1 MNTEESKV
9 IKIYNYTSDS
19 CEFIGVSDGYID
31 AETPLLPFCTDIEPP
46 KNKNGYAIVFDV
58 ESNQWQHKIDH
69 RGKIAYSTK
78 TKQAVNIDFIGELT
92 ESLTWMEPVT
102 EFDVWNGKKWVMD
115 IEAQK
120 ISFITQ
126 AEYEKA
132 QRLEEAEQRISM
144 LERKVK
150 LGMAT
155 DDEKDL
161 LVAWEIYS
169 VKVENTDTSLAPDIN
184 FPAKPE

>member
-1 MNTEESKV
+1 MNKEESKV

-31 AETPLLPFCTDIEPP
+31 EETPLLPFCTDIEPP

-69 RGKIAYSTK
+69 RGKIAYSTE

-120 ISFITQ
+120 ASFIVK
-126 AEYEKA
+126 AEQEKA
-132 QRLEEAEQRISM
+132 QRLDEAEQRISM

-150 LGMAT
+150 LNMAT
-155 DDEKDL
+155 DDDKDL
-161 LVAWEIYS
+161 LTAWEIYS
-169 VKVENTDTSLAPDIN
+169 IKVADVDASQAPDIDWGI
-184 FPAKPE
+184 KPD